1 MPGFQYSDQDLE
13 LLRDDVNYYG
23 MVGKKYLSNSDIGTL
38 LNDPKRYNQEQP
50 STKAMLEGRYF
61 HQIMLEPDK
70 AEDVITIDTSART
83 TKMYKD
89 FCSENNIEMV
99 LLQKEADEIK
109 RLAYVMKSNMTMFE
123 SIYQEGN
130 LYEEPA
136 IENIGGLMWKGKAD
150 IVCADKLID
159 IKTTSSIQDFNWS
172 AKKYNYDSQAWI
184 YQQLFGKPLVFYV
197 IDKTSDQLGIFTPS
211 ESFLERGKEKVFQ
224 AIEVYLK
231 FYAENATEDVD
242 QYIIHEELF

>member
-1 MPGFQYSDQDLE
+1 MSA
-13 LLRDDVNYYG
+13 VKTTTN
-23 MVGKKYLSNSDIGTL
+23 
-38 LNDPKRYNQEQP
+38 KR
-50 STKAMLEGRYF
+50 TEGRYF

-70 AEDVITIDTSART
+70 AEDIITIDASART
-83 TKMYKD
+83 TKIYKD
-89 FCSENNIEMV
+89 FCSENNIEMA

-109 RLAYVMKSNMTMFE
+109 RLSYIMKSNMIMFE

-150 IVCADKLID
+150 IVCSDKLID

-172 AKKYNYDSQAWI
+172 AKKYNYDSQAWV

-197 IDKTSDQLGIFTPS
+197 IDKTRDQLGIFTPS